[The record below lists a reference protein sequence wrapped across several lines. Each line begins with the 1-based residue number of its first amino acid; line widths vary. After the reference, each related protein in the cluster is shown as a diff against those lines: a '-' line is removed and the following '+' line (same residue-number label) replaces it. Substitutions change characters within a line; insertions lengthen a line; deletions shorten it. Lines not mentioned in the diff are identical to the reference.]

1 MPDNDASPMIL
12 PNRGL
17 PARTGSE
24 DQPPSP
30 ARAPAWSRGALR
42 RRQALQAGATLLASS
57 AVLAGCG
64 QKHLGSGSAG
74 GVLPVPS
81 SGVVHLVFQP
91 NLQFIAAGH
100 TTMTLFQEFVDKNFN
115 TNPKYKGIWA
125 SVNPSGW
132 GNAQAQIAATLAGSG
147 YADIFHMCCTDIPTL
162 EQAGIVAPLTELL
175 RKDNIPLSLWS
186 AGHILADSFA
196 GQLYGLPSYD
206 GTLAIFY
213 RQDIL
218 DQLGLPYPQ
227 PDWTY
232 ADAER
237 IWTSATGRNSDGSHR
252 AGASFYWGSE
262 ALPFWLKGWGADY
275 LNPAQDRATMSTSE
289 GAAAVGYV
297 KHLFESKVAIDGEQN
312 TQLLPSGRAVFA
324 MYHSAHVVDVG
335 VRILGN
341 NFKWNL
347 LPNPIWP
354 KGRTTFVT
362 IDCYMLNR
370 ATKHPQETWTLL
382 KWISGAEGDLAWPK
396 FQIDIS
402 LVTPSLV
409 SLWDYWEKT
418 ITHVAP
424 PLRGKD
430 LKWFYDAA
438 RKGYDYPQMF
448 FRYQPLQADALVNNW
463 LGQISGGQVS
473 SVLGLQQMQHQVNA
487 LERVS
492 AAAYHQQQALTQALK
507 VKPGGSYPRPS
518 ATGVGSAAV
527 AAPKLATLA
536 VGGLTLT
543 GTGAAVGAA
552 TDGFSIAAAPGL
564 GVDATYTCRVTAI
577 GEVGSTPPQHWA
589 MAGLMAR
596 ADLSD
601 ESTMIFLAVTRG
613 HGLLLE
619 SRATPTTATQL
630 QIGSGGLLSASKV
643 TRKTP
648 QGKSGYLL
656 RPVWL
661 RLQRKATT
669 WTASTSLDGKTWTVA
684 GNPVDIQMAGCWIGP
699 FATAYNGAP
708 GETGR
713 VQARFDDFAGFALHS
728 GDVWQVGKP

>member
-1 MPDNDASPMIL
+1 MIL
-12 PNRGL
+12 PDRVT
-17 PARTGSE
+17 PTRTGAE
-24 DQPPSP
+24 GRPSSTP
-30 ARAPAWSRGALR
+30 AAQLWSRGALR

-57 AVLAGCG
+57 AVVAGCG
-64 QKHLGSGSAG
+64 RRQASSGTAQ
-74 GVLPVPS
+74 GVLPVPT

-91 NLQFIAAGH
+91 NMQFIPMGH
-100 TTMTLFQEFVDKNFN
+100 TTISLFQEFVDKNFN
-115 TNPKYKGIWA
+115 TNPKFKGIWA
-125 SVNPSGW
+125 SVLPTGW

-162 EQAGIVAPLTELL
+162 EQAGIVAPLTDLL
-175 RKDNIPLSLWS
+175 RKDNIPQSLWS

-218 DQLGLPYPQ
+218 DQLGLAYPQ

-232 ADAER
+232 ADAQR
-237 IWTSATGRNSDGSHR
+237 IWTSATGRNRDGSHR

-275 LNPAQDRATMSTSE
+275 LNPAQDRATMGSTE
-289 GAAAVGYV
+289 GAAAVRYV
-297 KHLFESKVAIDGEQN
+297 KDLFRSKVAIDGEQN
-312 TQLLPSGRAVFA
+312 TQLLPSGQAVFA

-335 VRILGN
+335 VQILGN

-396 FQIDIS
+396 FQIQIS

-448 FRYQPLQADALVNNW
+448 FRYQPLQADGLVNNW
-463 LGQISGGQVS
+463 LGQITSGQVS
-473 SVLGLQQMQHQVNA
+473 ATLGLQQMQQQVNA
-487 LERVS
+487 LEKV
-492 AAAYHQQQALTQALK
+492 AGAAYRQQQALAQALK
-507 VKPGGSYPRPS
+507 VGPGGHYPRPA
-518 ATGVGSAAV
+518 ATGAGSAAV
-527 AAPKLATLA
+527 AAPQLATLA
-536 VGGLTLT
+536 TGGLTLT

-552 TDGFSIAAAPGL
+552 ADGFSFAATTAL
-564 GVDATYTCRVTAI
+564 GVDATYTCRVTGI
-577 GEVGSTPPQHWA
+577 DEVGATPPPRWA

-596 ADLSD
+596 ADLSNQ
-601 ESTMIFLAVTRG
+601 STMILLAITRA
-613 HGLLLE
+613 HGLVLE
-619 SRATPTTATQL
+619 VRPTPTASTQL
-630 QIGSGGLLSASKV
+630 QIGSGGLLPAAKV
-643 TRKTP
+643 SRKAP
-648 QGKSGYLL
+648 QGKAGYL
-656 RPVWL
+656 RQPVWL

-669 WTASTSLDGKTWTVA
+669 WTALTSLDGKQWTVA
-684 GNPVDIQMAGCWIGP
+684 GKPVDLKMAGCWIGT
-699 FATAYNGAP
+699 FATAYNGSSGAS
-708 GETGR
+708 GR
-713 VQARFDDFAGFALHS
+713 VQARFDDLGGFALHT